1 MSATPLPRLSATER
15 VILELLVEHGE
26 LFGLAMVEASGGRLK
41 RGTVYVTLGRMEEKG
56 YLASRQEPL
65 PPGATGLP
73 RRLYTPTGH
82 ALRVLDAWRL
92 AERMLAGAS
101 LTTEA

>member
-15 VILELLVEHGE
+15 VILELLVQHGE

-56 YLASRQEPL
+56 YLESRQEPL

>member
-1 MSATPLPRLSATER
+1 MNAPSLPRLSGTER
-15 VILELLVEHGE
+15 LILELLVEHGE

-41 RGTVYVTLGRMEEKG
+41 RGTVYVTLGRMEDKG
-56 YLASRQEPL
+56 YLESRQEPL

-92 AERMLAGAS
+92 AERMLAGAPM
-101 LTTEA
+101 TTEA

>member
-1 MSATPLPRLSATER
+1 MNAPSLPRLSGTER
-15 VILELLVEHGE
+15 LILELLVEHGE

-41 RGTVYVTLGRMEEKG
+41 RGTVYVTLGRMEDKG
-56 YLASRQEPL
+56 YLDSRQEPL

-101 LTTEA
+101 LTKEA

>member
-1 MSATPLPRLSATER
+1 MNATPLPRLSATER
-15 VILELLVEHGE
+15 LILELLVEHGE

-41 RGTVYVTLGRMEEKG
+41 RGTVYVTLGRMEDKG
-56 YLASRQEPL
+56 YLESRQEPL

>member
-1 MSATPLPRLSATER
+1 MSVTPLPRLSATER

-26 LFGLAMVEASGGRLK
+26 LFGLAMVEASAGRLK
-41 RGTVYVTLGRMEEKG
+41 RGTVYVTLGRMEDKG
-56 YLASRQEPL
+56 YLESRQEPL